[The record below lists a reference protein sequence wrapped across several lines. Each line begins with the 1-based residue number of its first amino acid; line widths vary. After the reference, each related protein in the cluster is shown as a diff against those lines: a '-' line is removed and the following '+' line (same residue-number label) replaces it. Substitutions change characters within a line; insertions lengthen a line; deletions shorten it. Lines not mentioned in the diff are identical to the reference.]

1 MELLG
6 LLVIG
11 FFIGITHAMEAD
23 HLAAVASVNQHGR
36 GLRSLLHRGVVW
48 GIGHGIALLLICGIV
63 ILASI
68 SFDKRVEAWLELTV
82 AAMIISLGL
91 NTIYRLAVRKVH
103 FHVHQHDGHKHL
115 HAHSHQAEPAPI
127 PHSQLAHQHKH
138 PKRGHWLALLIG
150 LLHGAAGSGGLLVL
164 VVAATHSIFEA
175 FIYILVF
182 AVGAIVGMALL
193 SIVVSMPLSLAQ
205 AGAGRVNKIALTALA
220 GFCFWTGG
228 QLGFSSL
235 TILGF
240 INS

>member
-23 HLAAVASVNQHGR
+23 HLAAVASVNQTGR
-36 GLRSLLHRGVVW
+36 GLRSLIHRGVVW
-48 GIGHGIALLLICGIV
+48 GIGHGVALVIICGIV

-68 SFDKRVEAWLELTV
+68 SFDKRVEAWLELAV
-82 AAMIISLGL
+82 AAMIIGLGL
-91 NTIYRLAVRKVH
+91 NTVYRLAIRKVH
-103 FHVHQHDGHKHL
+103 FHVHQHNGHKHL
-115 HAHSHQAEPAPI
+115 HAHSHQNEQAGI

-138 PKRGHWLALLIG
+138 PNRGHWLALLIG

-164 VVAATHSIFEA
+164 VVTATHSIFEA

-205 AGAGRVNKIALTALA
+205 AGAGRVNKIVLTALA
-220 GFCFWTGG
+220 SFCFWTGG

-235 TILGF
+235 KILGL
-240 INS
+240 ISS